1 MTFAIRDLALN
12 KSMKE
17 SQATLKE
24 EFKALIFRLRNCYI
38 KIVLC
43 GLRF

>member
-17 SQATLKE
+17 FQATLRE
-24 EFKALIFRLRNCYI
+24 EFKALIL
-38 KIVLC
+38 
-43 GLRF
+43 G